1 MNRRSFLCSGLSALG
16 LGAGSTLLPS
26 LSRTARAGGDPPLR
40 FVLFYTAQGTVPP
53 RWSIDPLG
61 NGLGS
66 DWVADTTGWAEQDF
80 APMLAPLHMWRDK
93 VTVFDGLALVSAEAD
108 GGGVRHERAQA
119 HSLTGANAVW
129 EGGYPYAGGPT
140 IDQQIAEVI
149 ARTDRYRSIELSVS
163 RGLAYDGYGSV
174 VYRDAGQAI
183 PVIDDPRVL
192 WDRLFGLGDPN
203 DPVTARQSSV
213 LDQVASRY
221 DAVSGVISA
230 EDRQKLDVHR
240 DLVRAL
246 EQQIVGLASASCP
259 GEPAKANSY
268 GDYDTDF
275 TNHVGLMT
283 AALAC
288 DLTRVVSIQMGQL
301 TTEQLSAPPGDVHAE
316 YAHGIYDSPLA
327 ADVMTEYGRV
337 HAQHFAQILAMLD
350 SIPEAGGT
358 MLDNTVVL
366 WMSEM
371 ADSWHGFDTY
381 PAVIAGGGGR
391 FRLGRHI
398 HYAKRTPFMGLSYD
412 GESMMGVPH
421 QKLLNSVAQGMGL
434 TLQMPVTSIP
444 GSDGSTIDCTG
455 VLPELMP

>member
-1 MNRRSFLCSGLSALG
+1 
-16 LGAGSTLLPS
+16 
-26 LSRTARAGGDPPLR
+26 
-40 FVLFYTAQGTVPP
+40 
-53 RWSIDPLG
+53 
-61 NGLGS
+61 
-66 DWVADTTGWAEQDF
+66 
-80 APMLAPLHMWRDK
+80 MLDL
-93 VTVFDGLALVSAEAD
+93 
-108 GGGVRHERAQA
+108 
-119 HSLTGANAVW
+119 
-129 EGGYPYAGGPT
+129 
-140 IDQQIAEVI
+140 
-149 ARTDRYRSIELSVS
+149 
-163 RGLAYDGYGSV
+163 
-174 VYRDAGQAI
+174 
-183 PVIDDPRVL
+183 
-192 WDRLFGLGDPN
+192 
-203 DPVTARQSSV
+203 
-213 LDQVASRY
+213 VASRY

-246 EQQIVGLASASCP
+246 EQQVAGLAGASCP
-259 GEPAKANSY
+259 GEPTRADSY

-301 TTEQLSAPPGDVHAE
+301 TTEQLGAPAGDVHAE

-337 HAQHFAQILAMLD
+337 HAQHFAQILSMLD

-358 MLDNTVVL
+358 MLDNTIVL

-398 HYAKRTPFMGLSYD
+398 HYARQTPYAGLSYE
-412 GESMMGVPH
+412 GESFMGVPH

-434 TLQMPVTSIP
+434 TLQMPVTSLP